1 MGQPKKRPRLDP
13 DASLEAG
20 SSRRSDMTSIS
31 LQQLRDL
38 IRSPTINVNS
48 LVCQEMISA
57 ALRQAKE
64 EVQMLLNSTP
74 DSSITSQKTDLDH
87 APLSLVPDS

>member
-1 MGQPKKRPRLDP
+1 MDP

-20 SSRRSDMTSIS
+20 SSRRSDVTSIS

-64 EVQMLLNSTP
+64 EVQIFLNLSP
-74 DSSITSQKTDLDH
+74 NLSMTSQVQDSN
-87 APLSLVPDS
+87 LSSVSVVPEL